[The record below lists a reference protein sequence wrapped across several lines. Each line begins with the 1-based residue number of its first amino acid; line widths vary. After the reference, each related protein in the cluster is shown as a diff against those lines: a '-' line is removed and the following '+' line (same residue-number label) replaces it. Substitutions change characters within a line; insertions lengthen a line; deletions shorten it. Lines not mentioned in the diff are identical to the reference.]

1 MVTSQVTEAER
12 GSAECLIVV
21 RNSET
26 DLDTSIKCVMTSPVK
41 VVNGEML
48 LAIILFCV
56 WSIETLFR
64 ACLRAGVSYLHRA
77 QCWSVY
83 RDSCVSRH
91 SQELSWIP

>member
-1 MVTSQVTEAER
+1 MATR
-12 GSAECLIVV
+12 FAECLIVV
-21 RNSET
+21 RDSKT
-26 DLDTSIKCVMTSPVK
+26 DLDTSIKCVMASPVK
-41 VVNGEML
+41 VVPGEML
-48 LAIILFCV
+48 LAGNTFFV

-91 SQELSWIP
+91 SQELGWIP